1 MKWLYNK
8 YVLAALIL
16 TLLPLFVYLRIK
28 FPAPSY
34 YEPGFVE
41 RLTDRSQYY
50 IRELLDNNFQIFNVM
65 LDEIRINFNAFY
77 LIIITGIT
85 FLLII
90 TIQIIATITYLPIG
104 YLAYPGKFLII
115 KKSDKAQSTLTE
127 EGESE

>member
-1 MKWLYNK
+1 MKWLSNK
-8 YVLAALIL
+8 YVLAALII
-16 TLLPLFVYLRIK
+16 TLLPLLVYLRIK

-65 LDEIRINFNAFY
+65 LDEVRINFNAFY

-85 FLLII
+85 FLLIF
-90 TIQIIATITYLPIG
+90 TIQVIATIAHLPIG